1 MMSQVQNNRQKG
13 FTLIEI
19 IAVLVILGI
28 LAAVAVPKFVSLQE
42 EARKKA
48 ASGLIASIQSALSMK
63 YAEELLKN
71 NGDTNASWNALPAD
85 NTCDDLVSLDGYD
98 GYTAACSGGKSSN
111 VITITVTTPDG
122 ENITGNFT
130 NPNP

>member
-1 MMSQVQNNRQKG
+1 MSQNQNNRQKG

-28 LAAVAVPKFVSLQE
+28 LAAVAVPKFVNLQE

-48 ASGLIASIQSALSMK
+48 ASNLIASIQSALSMK

-71 NGDTNASWNALPAD
+71 NGDTNASWNAI
-85 NTCDDLVSLDGYD
+85 VSSVSNCENLISKD
-98 GYTAACSGGKSSN
+98 GYTDYT
-111 VITITVTTPDG
+111 ITCQDGTNIINITVTLPNKTTTV
-122 ENITGNFT
+122 TGNFT